1 METPQIES
9 DEQSAFS
16 HLAPVYHCREE
27 EREINDSLNIIWD
40 GGLYKTENPYTKAL
54 IHTIKAV

>member
-9 DEQSAFS
+9 DEQIAFS

-27 EREINDSLNIIWD
+27 EREINDSLNIIFFF
-40 GGLYKTENPYTKAL
+40 GGGGGGGG
-54 IHTIKAV
+54 